1 MERRLR
7 RAEKFD
13 EIGKLRVA
21 AGIATAA
28 DGDAVEIPGF
38 CLEGGKGFLC
48 DGPQILETRI
58 LLPDTFGTI
67 VAACFERHA
76 VAAAERPGRFHAF
89 KITVLAEAPA
99 VYARPSP
106 DIHGQLSHSL
116 LDYSVPVRIMC
127 LELNGCGTGKN
138 HCLCWGEISQR
149 RCGFSQKNGEPVH
162 YILLYEEISGRAP
175 HFLPVTAYCIWRLSG
190 LAGRA
195 ADL

>member
-1 MERRLR
+1 MERCFR
-7 RAEKFD
+7 RAEQFD

-21 AGIATAA
+21 AGIAAAA

-67 VAACFERHA
+67 VAACFERQA
-76 VAAAERPGRFHAF
+76 VAAAECPGRFHVL
-89 KITVLAEAPA
+89 KVTVLAETPA
-99 VYARPSP
+99 VYACPSP

-116 LDYSVPVRIMC
+116 LDYSVPVRIMY

-138 HCLCWGEISQR
+138 HCFVLVGDIPNGVRIFTKNMVSRYIISCYTR
-149 RCGFSQKNGEPVH
+149 RFP
-162 YILLYEEISGRAP
+162 EEHHI
-175 HFLPVTAYCIWRLSG
+175 FYQ
-190 LAGRA
+190 
-195 ADL
+195 